1 MSISN
6 SEMVIQGLKGMMSTG
21 LEYASELKT
30 ALSAKV
36 AALWQWASQG
46 LSTGYEASASF
57 LATNW
62 PIVKD
67 GAVHIGSNYGLHIA
81 GGVAGVAVAYG
92 IYKLAQPQT
101 RAV

>member
-6 SEMVIQGLKGMMSTG
+6 SEMVIQGLKGMANTG
-21 LEYASELKT
+21 FEYACDLTT
-30 ALSAKV
+30 AVSARM

-46 LSTGYEASASF
+46 LSAGYEASSSF

-81 GGVAGVAVAYG
+81 GGVVGVAALYG
-92 IYKLAQPQT
+92 IYKLAQPQS
-101 RAV
+101 RQV